1 MKRLPLKHSYHDAQI
16 RELRY
21 QNGEDVI
28 LVVDL
33 CGVVNPSAGVAT
45 LHFLGVR
52 NFQEVR
58 DQLEAARR
66 TSLDRP
72 AIDEII
78 ALARS
83 DDRGFLL
90 DLAAAGGVAIDAR
103 GIVES

>member
-1 MKRLPLKHSYHDAQI
+1 MKRLPLKHSYHDGLI

-21 QNGEDVI
+21 QNGEDII

-33 CGVVNPSAGVAT
+33 CDARNRSAGVAT

-52 NFQEVR
+52 NFREVR
-58 DQLEAARR
+58 DQLEATRR

-72 AIDEII
+72 AIDEVIG
-78 ALARS
+78 LARS

-90 DLAAAGGVAIDAR
+90 DLAAAGEVAIDSR
-103 GIVES
+103 GLMES

>member
-1 MKRLPLKHSYHDAQI
+1 MKRLPLKHSYHDALIQQV
-16 RELRY
+16 RY

-33 CGVVNPSAGVAT
+33 CGTRNPSAGTAT

-52 NFQEVR
+52 NFREVR
-58 DQLEAARR
+58 DQLEATRQ
-66 TSLDRP
+66 TSLDRT

-78 ALARS
+78 GLGRS

-90 DLAAAGGVAIDAR
+90 DLAAAGEVAIDSR
-103 GIVES
+103 GIMES

>member
-1 MKRLPLKHSYHDAQI
+1 MKRLPLKHSYHDALIQQV
-16 RELRY
+16 RY

-33 CGVVNPSAGVAT
+33 CGDMNPSAGVAT

-58 DQLEAARR
+58 DQLEATRQ

-78 ALARS
+78 GIRRS
-83 DDRGFLL
+83 DDRGILL
-90 DLAAAGGVAIDAR
+90 DLQTAGEVVIDSR
-103 GIVES
+103 GIMES